1 MSRRYKDSSSKARS
15 SFEEDNFVE
24 FLRSENRSEAE
35 STALSSLLPVLQTSK
50 VRATAPRASLPEMN
64 DDLGLSAMSTR
75 EDTTSSKSD
84 AKHRKSDGSQVKDLD
99 DYTVETNRPIDS
111 VYIYPT
117 APPAKH
123 HRQRRNYR
131 SGQRSN
137 EGSRVGSLDDR
148 SSRISISNNNNF
160 GGLLETLGLG
170 NASEDEGHDHSTRNS
185 NSKYGKSL
193 ASSRDTWDKRQRR
206 RGGDTGP
213 QVHFRAALVLCFL
226 MSILYG
232 AFQWISM
239 AKENKDLML
248 KNSGK
253 FAKMNIRSHHGAFE
267 EGLDRPVDGNI
278 LSKMASPAKATKVEK
293 KDESKEDLLDNEKVL
308 GFDEEEQKQQEEK
321 APADSLAAIDEEEEK
336 LKAVLSLDVQSGLS
350 GVYSK
355 DPSHHD
361 LPFLWY
367 IPRSG
372 GGMIKN
378 ILSNCKDLVV
388 ASEVGASVAKK
399 DQLSVIEVAGH
410 KYVNVDTTTEAGIED
425 AKAKGLAASGLAELV
440 VSPRLQEAAGL
451 FGPSK
456 QGRAFTLIRHP
467 VERAVSMFFFLK
479 KHKVPA
485 VASLELEDYCR
496 SQHVENNW
504 MVRILSGSMT
514 GEVGDDHLEIAKKV
528 LREKVIIGL
537 LEQKEES
544 LRRFEHHFGWRY
556 TENNQKQTSCRTRIL
571 VGDYRSNESAKH
583 KIKEGSQAWSLLMWQ
598 NRLDMKL
605 YKYAKALYL
614 QQGTELFHDM

>member
-1 MSRRYKDSSSKARS
+1 MSRRSKAKS

-24 FLRSENRSEAE
+24 FLRSDNRSEAE
-35 STALSSLLPVLQTSK
+35 STALSSLLPVMQTSK
-50 VRATAPRASLPEMN
+50 VRATAPRASLPELN
-64 DDLGLSAMSTR
+64 DDLGRQAK
-75 EDTTSSKSD
+75 SSRRDNAGSKTD
-84 AKHRKSDGSQVKDLD
+84 AKHKKSDGSQVKDLD

-131 SGQRSN
+131 SGQRSTD
-137 EGSRVGSLDDR
+137 GSRVGSLGDGSAR
-148 SSRISISNNNNF
+148 LSSNNNNF

-170 NASEDEGHDHSTRNS
+170 NASDDEGHEQSTRDS
-185 NSKYGKSL
+185 NSKYGKYST
-193 ASSRDTWDKRQRR
+193 STRDTWEKRQRR
-206 RGGDTGP
+206 RTGESGP

-239 AKENKDLML
+239 AKENKELML

-253 FAKMNIRSHHGAFE
+253 FTKMNIRSHYGAFE
-267 EGLDRPVDGNI
+267 EGLDRPVDEHV
-278 LSKMASPAKATKVEK
+278 LSKMSSSKTTKGEK
-293 KDESKEDLLDNEKVL
+293 KDESKEELQK
-308 GFDEEEQKQQEEK
+308 EEDKKEEEK
-321 APADSLAAIDEEEEK
+321 APADSLAAIDEDEEK
-336 LKAVLSLDVQSGLS
+336 SKVVLPLDVQAGLS

-355 DPSHHD
+355 DQSHDD

-372 GGMIKN
+372 GGMVKN
-378 ILSNCKDLVV
+378 ILSNCKDLIV
-388 ASEVGASVAKK
+388 ASEVGASVAKNDK
-399 DQLSVIEVAGH
+399 LSIIEVAGH
-410 KYVNVDTTTEAGIED
+410 KYVNVDTTTEAGIRD
-425 AKAKGLAASGLAELV
+425 AKAKELATSGLAELV

-456 QGRAFTLIRHP
+456 RGRAFTLIRHP
-467 VERAVSMFFFLK
+467 VERAVSMFYFLK
-479 KHKVPA
+479 KHKVAA
-485 VASLELEDYCR
+485 VASLDLEDYCR

-514 GEVGDDHLEIAKKV
+514 GEIGDDHLETAKKV

-544 LRRFEHHFGWRY
+544 MRRFEHHFGWRY

-598 NRLDMKL
+598 NRFDMKL